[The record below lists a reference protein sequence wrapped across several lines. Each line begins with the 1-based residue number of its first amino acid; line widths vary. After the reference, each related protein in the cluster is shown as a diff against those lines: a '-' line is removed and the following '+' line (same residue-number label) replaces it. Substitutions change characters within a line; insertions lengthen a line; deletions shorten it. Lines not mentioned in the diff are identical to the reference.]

1 MVNRCQFVADHQR
14 RYGVKRLCQIL
25 GVARSSFYHWVK
37 TAPARAARE
46 AADARLAGQIRSI
59 HTDSWGTYGAPRV
72 TAELREGGMDVNR
85 KKVARV
91 MRKFGIAG
99 LRLRRRHKTT
109 VADQST
115 AKAPD
120 LLMRGFTAEAVNTKY
135 VGDITYLRIGESR
148 FCYLATVMDLA
159 SRRLAGWAV
168 ADHMRVDLVIDALKA
183 AQATRGSLTGAIMHT
198 DHGSQYT
205 SKAFEQA
212 CRDAGV
218 IQSMGAIGSSADNAA
233 AEALNA
239 TFKRE
244 TLQGAAGFASER
256 EARLAVFGWAHRY
269 NTRRRH
275 SHIGQMS
282 PITYENTLIE
292 KSATLPLAA

>member
-46 AADARLAGQIRSI
+46 AADARLAGRIRSI
-59 HTDSWGTYGAPRV
+59 HTDSSGTYGAPRV
-72 TAELREGGMDVNR
+72 TAELREAGMDVNR

-120 LLMRGFTAEAVNTKY
+120 LLMRDFTAEA
-135 VGDITYLRIGESR
+135 GG
-148 FCYLATVMDLA
+148 
-159 SRRLAGWAV
+159 
-168 ADHMRVDLVIDALKA
+168 
-183 AQATRGSLTGAIMHT
+183 
-198 DHGSQYT
+198 
-205 SKAFEQA
+205 
-212 CRDAGV
+212 
-218 IQSMGAIGSSADNAA
+218 
-233 AEALNA
+233 
-239 TFKRE
+239 
-244 TLQGAAGFASER
+244 
-256 EARLAVFGWAHRY
+256 
-269 NTRRRH
+269 
-275 SHIGQMS
+275 
-282 PITYENTLIE
+282 
-292 KSATLPLAA
+292 